1 MKGSVSLGKVSE
13 IDIKIHWT
21 FLLIFVW
28 VVFIELEQGGT
39 LSSIL
44 FNAAFILVI
53 FTCVVLH
60 ELGHALMAKRFGV
73 STKKITL
80 LPIGGVASLEKIPEE
95 PYQEFLVAIAGP
107 LVNVVIALLLFFLV
121 PVQSVLQLPLVE
133 MLEEL
138 NELSVSNFLFYLF
151 LANAGL
157 VVFNMIP
164 AFPMDGG
171 RVLRA
176 VLAMYTDRVKATSI
190 AAAIGQF
197 IAMIFLLLGLFVNI
211 FLVFIALFVFIG
223 AYGENKMVQ
232 HTALLKGHKVR
243 EAMLTNITRLHPE
256 DSMQKVRDL
265 LLSGTEKDFVVSA
278 NGKALGILS
287 HENILNNS
295 GKKNALVRDFMDT
308 EFKTISSQAPLKDV
322 LRLVE
327 SGKSHFYPVTSPD
340 GMLEGAID
348 MTNLNEFIVLQSH
361 LEF

>member
-1 MKGSVSLGKVSE
+1 MNGSVSLGKVSQ
-13 IDIKIHWT
+13 IDIKVHWT

-28 VVFIELEQGGT
+28 VIFAELQQGGS

-44 FNAAFILVI
+44 FNSAFILVI
-53 FTCVVLH
+53 FGCVVLH

-73 STKKITL
+73 RTRRIML

-107 LVNVVIALLLFFLV
+107 LVNVCIAILLYFLA
-121 PVQSVLQLPLVE
+121 PVQSILEMQLVD
-133 MLEEL
+133 MLEAL
-138 NELSVSNFLFYLF
+138 SHLSVGNFFFYLF
-151 LANAGL
+151 IANAGL
-157 VVFNMIP
+157 VVFNLIP

-176 VLAMYTDRVKATSI
+176 VLAMYTDRVKATAI

-197 IAMIFLLLGLFVNI
+197 IAVVFLLLGFFVNI

-232 HTALLKGHKVR
+232 HAALLKGHKVH
-243 EAMLTNITRLHPE
+243 EAMLTNINFLEPQDPMERAVNLI
-256 DSMQKVRDL
+256 
-265 LLSGTEKDFVVSA
+265 LSGTERNFVVRT
-278 NGKALGILS
+278 GPKAVGILN
-287 HENILNNS
+287 HEHIMKH
-295 GKKNALVRDFMDT
+295 GKEPSATVGDYMETDFKSI
-308 EFKTISSQAPLKDV
+308 ESNAPLQEV

-327 SGKSHFYPVTSPD
+327 SGKTHFYPVTKNES
-340 GMLEGAID
+340 LVGAID
-348 MTNLNEFIVLQSH
+348 MTNLNEFILLQSH